1 MASPADQEARA
12 GDHYHDD
19 DPYAHSPFQSQ
30 GPDPADGPLRSIPT
44 FVPEDKDEHGASGHA
59 AGSNGDSP
67 GATASPPP
75 GFLDKTMQ
83 KLGLNPLILMNM
95 FKYVLSPRPRVFLL
109 CYANA
114 G

>member
-1 MASPADQEARA
+1 MASPADDQ
-12 GDHYHDD
+12 H
-19 DPYAHSPFQSQ
+19 AHSPFQSQ
-30 GPDPADGPLRSIPT
+30 GSDPFDGPLRSIPT

-59 AGSNGDSP
+59 AGRNGDAS
-67 GATASPPP
+67 GAKASPSA

-95 FKYVLSPRPRVFLL
+95 FKSVPRAPLL
-109 CYANA
+109 PCRAHV